1 MRRDHSRRL
10 LSRAG
15 VALAALLFAF
25 LPSAAYADGLVP
37 VHDDSRPDGPVE
49 SRPRSAFDRL
59 LDSAARQTAAYEKAR
74 ARTDRLRDRVTR
86 LRTET
91 NEAEARAHAL
101 SREADA
107 ASGKAPD
114 TETGSGTGP
123 DTETGSRRGPDT
135 EIDSRTDPE
144 TDIGGDMGGLPL
156 GDLGVGF
163 PAAVPTDVPTAFP
176 TGRPGAVPTAVPTD
190 VPTTASAA
198 VPGAVADARALRAAL
213 GRAVTRLHAAERRRA
228 GIRSRLW
235 RELAAAQPGLGR
247 PAADCAP
254 GRRSRRPHHASSRWV
269 TPTSDYRLSAGYAA
283 PGGRWR
289 HRHTGQ
295 DFAVPTGTPVHAV
308 GPGTV
313 VLVSCGDGFGN
324 QVVVRHRD
332 GYFTQYAH
340 LSRID
345 VRPGQRVAAGQYL
358 AASGATG
365 NATGPHL
372 HFEVRVT
379 PYLGSA
385 VPPLPWLRRHGV
397 RL

>member
-15 VALAALLFAF
+15 VALAALLFALF
-25 LPSAAYADGLVP
+25 PITTYADSRVP
-37 VHDDSRPDGPVE
+37 AHADSRPEAPDE
-49 SRPRSAFDRL
+49 SRPRGAFDRL

-74 ARTDRLRDRVTR
+74 ARTDRLRVQVNR
-86 LRTET
+86 LRTEAK
-91 NEAEARAHAL
+91 EAEARVRTPA
-101 SREADA
+101 REAGTVSRPAPGTMSRTGTD
-107 ASGKAPD
+107 PD
-114 TETGSGTGP
+114 TGGGTGDLP
-123 DTETGSRRGPDT
+123 D
-135 EIDSRTDPE
+135 
-144 TDIGGDMGGLPL
+144 
-156 GDLGVGF
+156 GDLGAGF
-163 PAAVPTDVPTAFP
+163 PAAVPTGLPTAFP
-176 TGRPGAVPTAVPTD
+176 ADPSTAVPTAAPTA
-190 VPTTASAA
+190 VRTAAPTTTPAA
-198 VPGAVADARALRAAL
+198 VPGEAADVRELRAAL
-213 GRAVTRLHAAERRRA
+213 GQAVTRLHAAERRRA

-235 RELAAAQPGLGR
+235 RELAATQPGLGR

-254 GRRSRRPHHASSRWV
+254 GRRSHRPHHAPTGWV
-269 TPTSDYRLSAGYAA
+269 TPTSDYWLSAGYAA

>member
-1 MRRDHSRRL
+1 MRRDHPRRL

-15 VALAALLFAF
+15 VALAALLFAL
-25 LPSAAYADGLVP
+25 LPSATHADSRAP
-37 VHDDSRPDGPVE
+37 AHDDSRPEAPDQG
-49 SRPRSAFDRL
+49 RPRDAFDRL
-59 LDSAARQTAAYEKAR
+59 LVSAARQTADYEKAR
-74 ARTDRLRDRVTR
+74 ARTDRLRNRVNR

-91 NEAEARAHAL
+91 KEAEARARTL
-101 SREADA
+101 
-107 ASGKAPD
+107 APD
-114 TETGSGTGP
+114 AGTTSPTDQDP
-123 DTETGSRRGPDT
+123 DLDGG
-135 EIDSRTDPE
+135 TD
-144 TDIGGDMGGLPL
+144 GLPT
-156 GDLGVGF
+156 GDLGADF
-163 PAAVPTDVPTAFP
+163 PTGLPVDVATAVPT
-176 TGRPGAVPTAVPTD
+176 GLPTAVPTAASTA
-190 VPTTASAA
+190 VPTTTPTTASTAA
-198 VPGAVADARALRAAL
+198 SGVAADARALRAEL
-213 GRAVTRLHAAERRRA
+213 GQAVTRLHAAERRRT
-228 GIRSRLW
+228 GIRRRLW
-235 RELAAAQPGLGR
+235 RELAAAQPGLAR

-254 GRRSRRPHHASSRWV
+254 GRRSRSPHPARSGWV
-269 TPTSDYRLSAGYAA
+269 APTSDYWLSAGYAA
-283 PGGRWR
+283 PGGHWR

-324 QVVVRHRD
+324 QVVLRHRD

-385 VPPLPWLRRHGV
+385 VSPLPWLRRHGV